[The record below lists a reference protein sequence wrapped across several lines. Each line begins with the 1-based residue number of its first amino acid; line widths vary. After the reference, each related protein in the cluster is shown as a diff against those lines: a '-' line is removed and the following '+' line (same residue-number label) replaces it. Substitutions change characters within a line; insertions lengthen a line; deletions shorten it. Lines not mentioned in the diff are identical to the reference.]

1 MKGNSPTRP
10 PLNRKTLRERLVSGK
25 PTLSSWISFP
35 GSHQGEV
42 VARSSFDAMTIDMQH
57 GLMGFEEMVK
67 LVAAAIRF
75 GKPAAVRLPLE
86 SWGLVGRALDA
97 GAEAVIMPMVNSE
110 QEAKRLV
117 ALAKYP
123 PAGSRSW
130 GAYGAMLASG
140 LSSQQY
146 LKQANGRSA
155 ALAMI
160 ETREAL
166 ARADAICSVPGL
178 DGIFVGPG
186 DLTISLSGG
195 KTAAGNRAETQRA
208 IQDIARAAG
217 RAGVPAGIFCA
228 TPEDARRYAG
238 MGYRFLTIDTDEGL
252 LAEAC
257 ERCVEAARRLI

>member
-1 MKGNSPTRP
+1 MNGSSPTRSP
-10 PLNRKTLRERLVSGK
+10 SSRKTLRQRLDSGK
-25 PTLSSWISFP
+25 PVVSSWIGFP

-57 GLMGFEEMVK
+57 GLMGFEEMAK

-75 GKPAAVRLPLE
+75 DRPAAVRVPLE
-86 SWGLVGRALDA
+86 SWGLIGRVLDA
-97 GAEAVIMPMVNSE
+97 GAEAVIMPMVNSR
-110 QEAKRLV
+110 QEAERLV

-130 GAYGAMLASG
+130 GAYGAMHASG
-140 LSSQQY
+140 LSSHQY
-146 LKQANGRSA
+146 LKQANGLSV

-166 ARADAICSVPGL
+166 AQADAICSVPGL
-178 DGIFVGPG
+178 GGIFVGPS

-195 KTAAGNRAETQRA
+195 KTATGNRAEAQRA
-208 IQDIARAAG
+208 ILDIARAAR

-228 TPEDARRYAG
+228 TPEDAQRYAG

-252 LAEAC
+252 LAQAC